1 MEKINKI
8 ILLGQSGQIG
18 SNLKKKIKSIGKNIR
33 CLSKKDLNLEKLSL
47 IKTKLDTF
55 KPNLIINASAFTKV
69 DEAEKDK
76 KKCFKI
82 NVSSTKEI
90 AKWAFKNKC
99 FLVHYSTVYI
109 FDGKKKTPW
118 REKDKAKPI
127 NYYGKCKLEAEKE
140 IISSKCDYLILRLNW
155 VYNEKG
161 ENFPKKI
168 IRIIKKKKKIFL
180 VNNQT
185 GTPNDAEF
193 VSVMTVKILKTIIQS
208 KINPKILNL
217 SARGSTNYFD
227 LAKKILEN
235 SQGKLKEVELI
246 PINSSIYTKIKEK
259 QNVAERPLNSLL
271 NITKLEKFLN
281 TKMPDWESVFIKKIP
296 TLIRNYKK

>member
-109 FDGKKKTPW
+109 FDGKKRKPW
-118 REKDKAKPI
+118 NEKDKAKPI

-140 IISSKCDYLILRLNW
+140 IISSKCNYLILRLNW
-155 VYNEKG
+155 IYDEKG

-168 IRIIKKKKKIFL
+168 MI
-180 VNNQT
+180 T
-185 GTPNDAEF
+185 
-193 VSVMTVKILKTIIQS
+193 SV
-208 KINPKILNL
+208 
-217 SARGSTNYFD
+217 
-227 LAKKILEN
+227 
-235 SQGKLKEVELI
+235 KLKI
-246 PINSSIYTKIKEK
+246 PF
-259 QNVAERPLNSLL
+259 PD
-271 NITKLEKFLN
+271 
-281 TKMPDWESVFIKKIP
+281 KMIH
-296 TLIRNYKK
+296 YY

>member
-8 ILLGQSGQIG
+8 ILLGHSGQIG
-18 SNLKKKIKSIGKNIR
+18 SNLKKRLKRISEQVK
-33 CLSKKDLNLEKLSL
+33 CLSKKELNLEKLNS
-47 IKTKLDTF
+47 IKTKLSLF
-55 KPNLIINASAFTKV
+55 KPNLIINASGFTKV
-69 DEAEKDK
+69 DEAEKNK

-90 AKWAFKNKC
+90 ANWAFKNKC

-109 FDGKKKTPW
+109 FDGKKRKPW
-118 REKDKAKPI
+118 NEKDKAKPI

>member
-1 MEKINKI
+1 M
-8 ILLGQSGQIG
+8 
-18 SNLKKKIKSIGKNIR
+18 
-33 CLSKKDLNLEKLSL
+33 
-47 IKTKLDTF
+47 
-55 KPNLIINASAFTKV
+55 
-69 DEAEKDK
+69 
-76 KKCFKI
+76 
-82 NVSSTKEI
+82 
-90 AKWAFKNKC
+90 
-99 FLVHYSTVYI
+99 YI
-109 FDGKKKTPW
+109 FDGKKRKPW
-118 REKDKAKPI
+118 NEKDKAKPI

-235 SQGKLKEVELI
+235 SQGKLKEVEII

-259 QNVAERPLNSLL
+259 QIVTERPLNSLL
-271 NITKLEKFLN
+271 NITKLEKYLN